1 MLLRRAVIVLV
12 STVVGAVVFGGCK
25 QKTAAPSDE
34 ILVGEFASL
43 TGTTSTFGISTHRGV
58 QLAIDE
64 VNAAGGVKGK
74 RIRLITEDDAS
85 KPDVARTV
93 VTKLV
98 TQDRVV
104 AVLGEVASTRSLAA
118 APVCQANK
126 IPMISPSSTN
136 VEVTRKGDYIFRVCF
151 TDDFQGAVQANFAWD
166 QGLRRAAIFRDIKND
181 YSVALADSFAA
192 TFKKLGGEIV
202 GEQSYQE
209 GDADF
214 KAQLNSLKAL
224 KPDVLLL
231 PGYYSEVGTIARQA
245 REIGIKAPLLGG
257 DGWDSPT
264 LVAGAGGPGGA
275 LEGCFFSN
283 HYFSTELDAPNM
295 KAFINSFS
303 KRYGTNP
310 DALAALGYD
319 AAKLLVAAM
328 QRSKSLDGPSLR
340 EAIAQTR
347 EFPGV
352 TGKIT
357 IDAQRNARKEALILQ
372 IVGERFTV
380 KRAYRPEQIGL

>member
-1 MLLRRAVIVLV
+1 MPLRPAHVALVVALAAVIVV
-12 STVVGAVVFGGCK
+12 AGCR
-25 QKTAAPSDE
+25 QRSVAPSDE
-34 ILVGEFASL
+34 ILVGHFTPL

-64 VNAAGGVKGK
+64 VNAAGGVNGK
-74 RIRLITEDDAS
+74 RIRLVTEDTAS

-118 APVCQANK
+118 APVCQSHQV
-126 IPMISPSSTN
+126 PMISPASTN

-151 TDDFQGAVQANFAWD
+151 TDDFQGAVQAHFAWD
-166 QGLRRAAIFRDIKND
+166 QGWRRAAIFRDIKND

-192 TFKKLGGEIV
+192 TFRRLGGEIV

-224 KPDVLLL
+224 RPDVLLV
-231 PGYYSEVGTIARQA
+231 PGYYSEVGTIARHA
-245 REIGIKAPLLGG
+245 RQIGLTAPLLGG

-275 LEGCFFSN
+275 LEGSAFTN
-283 HYFSTELDAPNM
+283 HHFSTELDSPHVQ
-295 KAFINSFS
+295 AFINSFTT
-303 KRYGTNP
+303 RYGSKP
-310 DALAALGYD
+310 DSLAALGYD
-319 AAKLLVAAM
+319 AAKLLASAM
-328 QRSKSLDGPSLR
+328 QRAKALDGPSLR
-340 EAIAQTR
+340 DAIAQTR
-347 EFPGV
+347 DFPGV
-352 TGKIT
+352 TGMIT
-357 IDAQRNARKEALILQ
+357 IDANRNARKDALILQ
-372 IVGERFTV
+372 VVGERFTV
-380 KRAYRPEQIGL
+380 KRAYSPEQIGL